1 MIHDEQTTNGDQDSE
16 TAIDPR
22 KPYEEGG
29 ERILRGLDEKLA
41 SNQDVEIPSKRRRH
55 RMGEQRMSMIERIVH
70 RIEEHI
76 EEWRKQDAARKRE
89 ADENRDK
96 LWAAAAERERL
107 LVEVINEEES
117 RRDSLEEI
125 TKQHRLVFVAHS
137 EEVAQTLEEFAREKD
152 RLVKVVPGR
161 QGSYAKEIGVKG
173 SWLVFESP

>member
-1 MIHDEQTTNGDQDSE
+1 
-16 TAIDPR
+16 
-22 KPYEEGG
+22 
-29 ERILRGLDEKLA
+29 
-41 SNQDVEIPSKRRRH
+41 
-55 RMGEQRMSMIERIVH
+55 MSMIERIVH

-89 ADENRDK
+89 ADENRDE

-117 RRDSLEEI
+117 QHDSLEEI

-161 QGSYAKEIGVKG
+161 QGSYAKEVGVKG